1 MYRLRSFLWVK
12 QATGIWLQLVLGLG
26 WFRVWGMHFG
36 AWGLGSGLG
45 FLASAAPWFGMQ
57 GLPLKGSGFRV

>member
-1 MYRLRSFLWVK
+1 MYGLRSFLKVK

-36 AWGLGSGLG
+36 AWGLGPGLG
-45 FLASAAPWFGMQ
+45 FLGGSVVWDARFASERLW
-57 GLPLKGSGFRV
+57 V